1 MSNRPQT
8 KLRLGVALRFECAGS
23 AAALAPH
30 ADRERLVVEYWYLCR
45 RGARR
50 FLRRGLD
57 RADLEQVAAIGLIK
71 AVDRY
76 DAAQAAPFEAYAW
89 ILVLGELMHFVRD
102 SERVIRAPRSVRE
115 LERRWSA
122 AERHLWMALG
132 REPTDDDVARCAGI
146 SPAHAGEVRLFRES
160 GKVVSFE
167 LLGDA
172 EERTLGRG
180 IDEVLDR
187 LTVEHMLHHLLPLE
201 REIVSAIHL
210 EGASVVEV
218 ARRLGYSRRHLTR
231 LHRGAIERLRSVV
244 E

>member
-1 MSNRPQT
+1 LQP
-8 KLRLGVALRFECAGS
+8 
-23 AAALAPH
+23 P

-50 FLRRGLD
+50 FMRRGLD
-57 RADLEQVAAIGLIK
+57 RADLEQVAAIGLLK

-102 SERVIRAPRSVRE
+102 SERVIRAPRSVRQ

-122 AERHLWMALG
+122 AERHLWMILG
-132 REPTDDDVARCAGI
+132 REPTENDIARFIGA
-146 SPAHAGEVRLFRES
+146 SRAHVGEIRAFRAT
-160 GKVVSFE
+160 GKIVSFD
-167 LLGDA
+167 LVGDM
-172 EERTLGRG
+172 EMRTCGRG
-180 IDEVLDR
+180 FEDVLNR
-187 LTVEHMLHHLLPLE
+187 LTLEHLLHRLLPVE
-201 REIVSAIHL
+201 RQIVSAIHL

-218 ARRLGYSRRHLTR
+218 ARRLAYSRRHVTR
-231 LHRGAIERLRSVV
+231 LHRGAIERLRSMV

>member
-1 MSNRPQT
+1 
-8 KLRLGVALRFECAGS
+8 VALGFGCAGS
-23 AAALAPH
+23 AAALQPA

-45 RGARR
+45 RAARR

-57 RADLEQVAAIGLIK
+57 RADLEQVAAIGLVK
-71 AVDRY
+71 AADRY
-76 DAAQAAPFEAYAW
+76 DAEQAAPFEAYAW

-115 LERRWSA
+115 LERRWTA

-132 REPTDDDVARCAGI
+132 REPREDDVARFIGA
-146 SPAHAGEVRLFRES
+146 SPAHAGEVRAFRAS
-160 GKVVSFE
+160 GKILSFE
-167 LLGDA
+167 LAGDA
-172 EERTLGRG
+172 EERTWGRG

-201 REIVSAIHL
+201 RQIVRAIHL

-218 ARRLGYSRRHLTR
+218 AHRLGYSRRHVTR

-244 E
+244 K

>member
-1 MSNRPQT
+1 M
-8 KLRLGVALRFECAGS
+8 ALRFECAGS
-23 AAALAPH
+23 ATALQPP

-45 RGARR
+45 RAARR

-76 DAAQAAPFEAYAW
+76 DAEQAAPFEAYAW
-89 ILVLGELMHFVRD
+89 ILVVGELMHFVRD

-122 AERHLWMALG
+122 AERHLWTALG
-132 REPTDDDVARCAGI
+132 REPTEDDVVRFVGA
-146 SPAHAGEVRLFRES
+146 SPAHAGEVRSFRAS
-160 GKVVSFE
+160 GKILSFE
-167 LLGDA
+167 LAGDA
-172 EERTLGRG
+172 EERTLGHG
-180 IDEVLDR
+180 IDDVLDR
-187 LTVEHMLHHLLPLE
+187 LTVEHMLHRLLPIE
-201 REIVSAIHL
+201 RKIVRAIHL

-218 ARRLGYSRRHLTR
+218 ARRLGYSRRHVTR
-231 LHRGAIERLRSVV
+231 LHRGAIERLRGFV